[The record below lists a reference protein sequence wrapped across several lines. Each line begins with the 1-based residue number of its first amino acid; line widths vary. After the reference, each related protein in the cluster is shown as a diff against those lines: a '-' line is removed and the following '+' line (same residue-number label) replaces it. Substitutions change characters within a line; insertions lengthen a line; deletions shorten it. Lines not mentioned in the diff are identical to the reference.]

1 MTVVV
6 VGGSGFIGRHLC
18 DYLGQQQYSVIA
30 TTRSKPRP
38 VDQRDGIEYRQLNL
52 LDDDAVA
59 EFDLSGVECVVYLA
73 ARTHIL
79 RESEPDPLAAY
90 RKINVD
96 AAVDFAARAAAQGVA
111 RFIYVSS
118 IGVNGLANKQAFRET
133 DPPNP
138 QEPYAQS
145 KLEAEQILLD
155 SCRRDGIELVILR
168 PVLVYGA
175 DAPGNFARLQQAIRA
190 GRPLPIGGFD
200 NSRSLLAIENLVQL
214 LEICIHHPQAANQ
227 LFLAADGDDVSSPA
241 LARKIGD
248 AIGKPARL
256 VNLPLWLLRPVAG
269 LLGKARELE
278 RLCGSLQVDISKARN
293 RLGWR
298 PALSLQQALQKL
310 SRVD

>member
-1 MTVVV
+1 MTVLV

-18 DYLGQQQYSVIA
+18 DYLLQRQYAVVA
-30 TTRSKPRP
+30 TTRSPRP
-38 VDQRDGIEYRQLNL
+38 ADEREGIEYRQLNL
-52 LDDDAVA
+52 LDDGVA
-59 EFDLSGVECVVYLA
+59 EFDLSGVNCVIYLA
-73 ARTHIL
+73 ARTHVL
-79 RESEPDPLAAY
+79 RESEADPLAAY

-118 IGVNGLANKQAFRET
+118 IGVNGLCNNEPFRET
-133 DPPNP
+133 DPPDP

-145 KLEAEQILLD
+145 KLEAEQLLIGN
-155 SCRRDGIELVILR
+155 CRKDGIELVILR

-175 DAPGNFARLQQAIRA
+175 DAPGNFARLQQVIRA

-200 NSRSLLAIENLVQL
+200 NSRSLIAIENLVQL
-214 LEICIHHPQAANQ
+214 LEICIRHPQAANQ

-241 LARKIGD
+241 LARKIGE

-269 LLGKARELE
+269 LLGKSRELE
-278 RLCGSLQVDISKARN
+278 RLCGSLRVDIGKARDL
-293 RLGWR
+293 LGWK

-310 SRVD
+310 PRVN